1 YGQIDLIKQVMEA
14 LQIPSIEVDGYEA
27 DDIVATMSTSA
38 AEAGWDA
45 RIVSGDRD
53 TFQLI
58 NDQVTVLYPMRGVSE
73 LPPFDADAIV
83 ERYGVTPLQY
93 PELAALVGESADNLP
108 GVPGVGPGFAA
119 RWLKKSGS
127 HKGFLS
133 NIGDIGGKEGYVLRD
148 CLDQVKRS
156 RDLHT
161 RVTNI
166 ELPLSLGES
175 VLVNP

>member
-1 YGQIDLIKQVMEA
+1 MELINRIMSV
-14 LQIPSIEVDGYEA
+14 LLILYIEVARYEA
-27 DDIVATMSTSA
+27 DDIVVKMSTSA

-58 NDQVTVLYPMRGVSE
+58 NDQVTVLYPMRGVSD

-119 RWLKKSGS
+119 
-127 HKGFLS
+127 H
-133 NIGDIGGKEGYVLRD
+133 
-148 CLDQVKRS
+148 
-156 RDLHT
+156 
-161 RVTNI
+161 
-166 ELPLSLGES
+166 
-175 VLVNP
+175 